1 MCSEAIFMF
10 KKIIT
15 IAFIITVASQIPAF
29 AELTPLQIRVREAF
43 AKMKKDHQQI
53 EEVAKVE
60 DDTEIVIDT
69 ENEEDKSPI
78 AAMAANDDK
87 YAHVLIASDQDE
99 EDEEEYDEEENEG
112 EGIVVATA
120 PTKETSKKQEAEKS
134 CKEEVPET
142 GNVIPVASLLALFTA
157 FAIIKNVKLKD
168 RAFRQKIKEP
178 EQCKKLL
185 KEILLEEIDFE
196 IPKYEYTPLVILL
209 SGVNGVGKTTT
220 IGKLAHNF
228 MDEGKTVIVA
238 AADTFRAAAS
248 EQLEVWGKRAGV
260 RVIKHGEGSD
270 PAAVVFDTISAAKA
284 HNTDVI
290 LIDTAGRLHNKVNL
304 MNELKKICRVV
315 DRELPDADFRK
326 FLVLDATTGQNAVA
340 QAEIFSETIDTD
352 GIILTKLDGTAKG
365 GVIIAISNT
374 LELPVVYVGVGEKID
389 DLIPFN
395 AEDFI
400 TALFE

>member
-1 MCSEAIFMF
+1 MNIF
-10 KKIIT
+10 KKIAEGIKKT
-15 IAFIITVASQIPAF
+15 KDNFSKKLFYAFSAK
-29 AELTPLQIRVREAF
+29 ELNDEFYDDLLDALLAADVGVEAGENV
-43 AKMKKDHQQI
+43 I
-53 EEVAKVE
+53 EE
-60 DDTEIVIDT
+60 
-69 ENEEDKSPI
+69 
-78 AAMAANDDK
+78 
-87 YAHVLIASDQDE
+87 
-99 EDEEEYDEEENEG
+99 
-112 EGIVVATA
+112 
-120 PTKETSKKQEAEKS
+120 
-134 CKEEVPET
+134 
-142 GNVIPVASLLALFTA
+142 
-157 FAIIKNVKLKD
+157 LKD
-168 RAFRQKIKEP
+168 RAFRQKIKSP
-178 EQCKKLL
+178 DACKDLL

-196 IPKYEYTPLVILL
+196 IPEYEYDPLVILL

-228 MDEGKTVIVA
+228 MEDGKSVIVA

-340 QAEIFSETIDTD
+340 QCEIFSEAIDTD

-400 TALFE
+400 NALFE

>member
-1 MCSEAIFMF
+1 MNIF
-10 KKIIT
+10 KKIAEGIRKT
-15 IAFIITVASQIPAF
+15 KDNFSKKLFYAFSAK
-29 AELTPLQIRVREAF
+29 EL
-43 AKMKKDHQQI
+43 D
-53 EEVAKVE
+53 EEFYDNLMDALLAADVGVE
-60 DDTEIVIDT
+60 
-69 ENEEDKSPI
+69 
-78 AAMAANDDK
+78 
-87 YAHVLIASDQDE
+87 ASDKVI
-99 EDEEEYDEEENEG
+99 ED
-112 EGIVVATA
+112 
-120 PTKETSKKQEAEKS
+120 
-134 CKEEVPET
+134 
-142 GNVIPVASLLALFTA
+142 
-157 FAIIKNVKLKD
+157 LKD
-168 RAFRQKIKEP
+168 RTFRQKIKSP
-178 EQCKKLL
+178 EQCKELL

-196 IPKYEYTPLVILL
+196 IPEYEYTPLVLL
-209 SGVNGVGKTTT
+209 VAGVNGVGKTTT

-228 MDEGKTVIVA
+228 IEEGKSVIVA

-248 EQLEVWGKRAGV
+248 EQLEIWGQRAGV

-304 MNELKKICRVV
+304 MNELKKICKVV

-340 QAEIFSETIDTD
+340 QAEIFSECIDTD

-365 GVIIAISNT
+365 GVVIAISNN

-400 TALFE
+400 NALFE